1 MAAVAVPRLLVN
13 RKRTGGA
20 AAVEVHIGDTLS
32 CNRPLYGQ
40 PPGLRGAKARKPA
53 REELEFET
61 KHRYVDNFLH
71 VSYAETSVHTA
82 G

>member
-13 RKRTGGA
+13 VNRTGGA
-20 AAVEVHIGDTLS
+20 AAAEVHTGDSPS
-32 CNRPLYGQ
+32 CNRPLHGQ

-53 REELEFET
+53 REELEFER
-61 KHRYVDNFLH
+61 KHGYVDNFLH
-71 VSYAETSVHTA
+71 VSYAETSVHMA